1 VTYDKLVIFFMY
13 SGFLH
18 QKNDR
23 HNITE
28 IPKHAGPTDKSGKN
42 QFGPEKY
49 WFPFQRFQYF
59 PKA

>member
-1 VTYDKLVIFFMY
+1 LLQVV
-13 SGFLH
+13 GFLPVLWFPP

-23 HNITE
+23 HNLTE

-49 WFPFQRFQYF
+49 WFPLDRLSGIKY
-59 PKA
+59 